1 LNNVQN
7 GFGNQL
13 RRVVNRLLN
22 IKERAQ
28 QMKQS
33 LIHEGIDEE
42 EVRRRL

>member
-1 LNNVQN
+1 VQN

-22 IKERAQ
+22 IKETAQ